1 MASCVRF
8 LEHRMTPWGFHV
20 IFTNLFFL
28 LRPIDG
34 PKSFRIPPTW
44 SPRAAHLAR
53 VLRLAGMTTEE
64 SSAPRI
70 NSAIMSHGGGNQPRH
85 VSPLTVE
92 VRGPPPS
99 PGTHMKFPFRCH
111 KRLYG
116 RIHCVHGIV
125 PMVGTWNLQS
135 FDGSVWVAVKN
146 TRGPCE
152 SREEDRKILG
162 QFWRLVVWPHV
173 DPRNWIFWLG
183 YGKIL

>member
-1 MASCVRF
+1 VATSRPLDVYRSSLRRRRRPRDTINSTSTSTRIFPGKGTMASCVRF

-135 FDGSVWVAVKN
+135 FDGSV
-146 TRGPCE
+146 
-152 SREEDRKILG
+152 
-162 QFWRLVVWPHV
+162 
-173 DPRNWIFWLG
+173 
-183 YGKIL
+183 